1 MKLKNA
7 QKNSSL
13 QREKF
18 EKSTLNVVHKKMFF
32 FPMFLKAILFINLA
46 VNSGLFSWELSKERE
61 GIKVYTRNSEGF
73 SIKEFKA
80 VGVYTGT
87 VSSIVSALQDESTF
101 CKWFPDCKEFRIL
114 KRYPQQDRLQYI
126 VIKAPFPVSNRDSIQ
141 RTKLTQEPSSKIVT
155 IQIDAQP
162 DEIPRVD
169 GVVRVPKSKGYWKFI
184 PIEKG
189 KVEVIFQLQSDP
201 GGSLPDWIANL
212 FVTENPLK
220 TLIHLFKLAETEK
233 FKSTTLEYIAE
244 P

>member
-1 MKLKNA
+1 MNLKSA

-13 QREKF
+13 QKENID
-18 EKSTLNVVHKKMFF
+18 KSLLKVLHKKNIL
-32 FPMFLKAILFINLA
+32 FPIFLKTFIMINLA

-80 VGVYTGT
+80 VGFYRGSI
-87 VSSIVSALQDESTF
+87 SSIVSALQDESTF
-101 CKWFPDCKEFRIL
+101 CKWFPDCKEFKIL
-114 KRYPQQDRLQYI
+114 KRYPEQDRLQYI

-141 RTKLTQEPSSKIVT
+141 RTKLTQETSSKIVT

-162 DEIPRVD
+162 DEIPKVD
-169 GVVRVPKSKGYWKFI
+169 GVVRVPRSKGYWKFI

-220 TLIHLFKLAETEK
+220 SLINLFKLAETEK
-233 FKSTTLEYIAE
+233 FKNTTLDYIIE